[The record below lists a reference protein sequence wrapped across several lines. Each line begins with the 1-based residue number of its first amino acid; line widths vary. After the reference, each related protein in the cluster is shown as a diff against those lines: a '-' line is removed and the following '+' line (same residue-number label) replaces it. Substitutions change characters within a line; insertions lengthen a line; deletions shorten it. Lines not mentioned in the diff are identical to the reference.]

1 MIRDFRRPWRHRA
14 SCALMFLASV
24 AACKE
29 SMPGPPRATL
39 AAAKAVEAGLMVSTL
54 SPEAGDT
61 VVVAV
66 RFHAGVEVR
75 PAASF
80 TVRVTYDDARLAF
93 DAEVPGDGAGARVVN
108 GAIPGDVRA
117 AGIAT
122 DGFTDG
128 TLVAF
133 RFIAKSAGPLGTLRL
148 SVDELHATDNEDL
161 ARVVIRAT
169 EIEPGMAR

>member
-1 MIRDFRRPWRHRA
+1 MSRHLRRPWRLR
-14 SCALMFLASV
+14 SLSALMFLATF
-24 AACKE
+24 AACEE
-29 SMPGPPRATL
+29 SLPGPPRATL
-39 AAAKAVEAGLMVSTL
+39 ATAKAVEAGLVASTL
-54 SPEAGDT
+54 SPDAGDT

-66 RFHAGVEVR
+66 RFHAGAEVR

-80 TVRVTYDDARLAF
+80 TVRVTYDASRLAF

-128 TLVAF
+128 KLVAF

-148 SVDELHATDNEDL
+148 AVDELHATDNEDL

-169 EIEPGMAR
+169 EIEPGVAR